1 MSEEYRVSYRLGL
14 VCPDCGADM
23 DDSYDEGDVCEKC
36 WDGYGGLDQGTPSR
50 DLDDEVPF

>member
-36 WDGYGGLDQGTPSR
+36 WDGYGGLTAEEIVTTPNEGDVR
-50 DLDDEVPF
+50 